1 MLDED
6 IIVIFIYGLF
16 EVPPEQIF
24 RRAEIDSPLGGIWE
38 SLGMS
43 YVRFWEEFFGKTGIS
58 NVSNGLKFFSFGAL
72 WRAHAL

>member
-24 RRAEIDSPLGGIWE
+24 RRAEIDSPLGGI
-38 SLGMS
+38 
-43 YVRFWEEFFGKTGIS
+43 
-58 NVSNGLKFFSFGAL
+58 
-72 WRAHAL
+72 